1 MNTFHHSY
9 SQRIL
14 RYAPRCGDSHFYRTQ
29 KPDVQ
34 YFQNAMHATLR
45 TKIEQFSS
53 LNVIGPPQYS
63 KPQLFK
69 APLPDYSGSNCGE
82 EETCRALRGF

>member
-1 MNTFHHSY
+1 MLLGVDIHV
-9 SQRIL
+9 
-14 RYAPRCGDSHFYRTQ
+14 FYGTS

-34 YFQNAMHATLR
+34 YSQNAMRVMLH

-69 APLPDYSGSNCGE
+69 ATLPDYSGSDCGW
-82 EETCRALRGF
+82 EETPRARRGF